1 MFAFRYG
8 RSSDRPNVQFNHTT
22 NKAIDRGHLPYFF
35 CCDFIDFLKTRKF
48 LSAAC
53 CETSPLR
60 SRKVASVEQVGERF
74 LARWR
79 IEHVLFLDAPKAR
92 RGARRPIAPAAAWTP
107 SPSYVTPCGPQSLRA
122 RDTPP
127 KRHSPGRVP
136 SKAWHRPV
144 TLGICS
150 SLRRLALARRCRS
163 CASSASHSSRALPS
177 LDPYRPAS
185 CRG

>member
-1 MFAFRYG
+1 MIRFVDFPLLSSVTVCVLMFAFRYG

-144 TLGICS
+144 SRDAELGPARW
-150 SLRRLALARRCRS
+150 LRHDAR
-163 CASSASHSSRALPS
+163 HL
-177 LDPYRPAS
+177 L
-185 CRG
+185 